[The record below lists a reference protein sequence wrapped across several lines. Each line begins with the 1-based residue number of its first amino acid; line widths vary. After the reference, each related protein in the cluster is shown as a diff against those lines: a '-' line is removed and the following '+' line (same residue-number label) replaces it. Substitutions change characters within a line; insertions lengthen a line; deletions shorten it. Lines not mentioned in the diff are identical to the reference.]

1 MKLLQ
6 NPEVRRPVQIYCLFA
21 VLVTAHGFLL
31 SPVCGL
37 FTLVICAVSLLFF
50 LLVTGRRYRRIEE
63 LTRQLN
69 TVLHSGSILESGQE
83 QEGELSILS
92 TEIYKLTLRLQ
103 EQAEALRRDK
113 LYLRDSLADLSHQ
126 LRTPLT
132 SMQLIASR
140 LNRPELSQEEKLLLV
155 LELKKLL
162 SQTEWLVSALLK
174 LSQLESGTVPFQNQ
188 RVSLAKLTETA
199 LAPLQVQLE
208 LKGLTLQMDI
218 SPEAGFQGDLL
229 WSAQAL
235 SNVLKN
241 CVEHTSEGGV
251 ITVTGTEN
259 QLYTQIT
266 VQDTGPGI
274 SPQELP
280 HIFERFYRGSART
293 QQGFGIGLAL
303 AKLILERQNGTI
315 RAGNAD
321 AGGALFELRYYK
333 GAV

>member
-6 NPEVRRPVQIYCLFA
+6 NPEVRRPVQIYLAFA
-21 VLVTAHGFLL
+21 LAATALGFFM

-37 FTLVICAVSLLFF
+37 FALVICAVSLLFF
-50 LLVTGRRYRRIEE
+50 LLVTGHRYRRIEE
-63 LTRQLN
+63 LTRQLS
-69 TVLHSGSILESGQE
+69 TVLHSGAILEPGQE

-92 TEIYKLTLRLQ
+92 TEIYKMTLRLQ
-103 EQAEALRRDK
+103 EQAEVLSRDK

-140 LNRPELSQEEKLLLV
+140 LNRPELSQQEKLSLV

-162 SQTEWLVSALLK
+162 SQVEWLISALLK

-188 RVSLAKLTETA
+188 RVSLTELTETA

-235 SNVLKN
+235 GNVLKN
-241 CVEHTSEGGV
+241 CVEHTPEGGI
-251 ITVTGTEN
+251 ITITGTEN
-259 QLYTQIT
+259 PLDTQLT
-266 VQDTGPGI
+266 VRDTGPGI
-274 SPQELP
+274 SPEELP
-280 HIFERFYRGSART
+280 HIFERFYRGSARS
-293 QQGFGIGLAL
+293 QHGFGIGLAL
-303 AKLILERQNGTI
+303 AKLILERQNGSI

-321 AGGALFELRYYK
+321 MGGALFEIRFSK

>member
-21 VLVTAHGFLL
+21 VLVPALGFLL

-37 FTLVICAVSLLFF
+37 FALVICAVSLLFF

-69 TVLHSGSILESGQE
+69 TVLHSGSILEPGQE

-140 LNRPELSQEEKLLLV
+140 LTRPELSQEEKLSLV

-174 LSQLESGTVPFQNQ
+174 LSQLESGTVPFQDQ
-188 RVSLAKLTETA
+188 RVSLTELTETA

-235 SNVLKN
+235 GNVLKN
-241 CVEHTSEGGV
+241 CVEHTPEGGT

-274 SPQELP
+274 ATEELP

-293 QQGFGIGLAL
+293 QHGFGIGLAL

-315 RAGNAD
+315 RAGNGD
-321 AGGALFELRYYK
+321 AGGALFELRYYR

>member
-6 NPEVRRPVQIYCLFA
+6 NPEIRRPVQLYFAFA
-21 VLVTAHGFLL
+21 VLVTALGFLL
-31 SPVCGL
+31 SPVCGV
-37 FTLVICAVSLLFF
+37 FALVICVISLVFF
-50 LLVTGRRYRRIEE
+50 LVVTGRRYRRIEE

-69 TVLHSGSILESGQE
+69 TVLHSGAILEPGRE

-92 TEIYKLTLRLQ
+92 TEIYKMTLRLN
-103 EQAEALRRDK
+103 EQAEALSRDK

-140 LNRPELSQEEKLLLV
+140 LNRPELTQQEKLSLV

-174 LSQLESGTVPFQNQ
+174 LSQLESGTVPFQHQ
-188 RVSLAKLTETA
+188 RVSLAALTETA
-199 LAPLQVQLE
+199 LSPLQVQIE
-208 LKGLTLQMDI
+208 LKGLTLRQEI
-218 SPEAGFQGDLL
+218 PPEAAFQGDLL

-235 SNVLKN
+235 GNVLKN
-241 CVEHTSEGGV
+241 CVEHTPEGGT

-259 QLYTQIT
+259 QLYTQLTI
-266 VQDTGPGI
+266 QDTGPGI
-274 SPQELP
+274 PPEELP
-280 HIFERFYRGSART
+280 RIFDRFYRGGARV
-293 QQGFGIGLAL
+293 QHGFGIGLAL
-303 AKLILERQNGTI
+303 AKLILERQNGAI
-315 RAGNAD
+315 RAGDAD
-321 AGGALFELRYYK
+321 PGGALFEIRFYK

>member
-6 NPEVRRPVQIYCLFA
+6 NPEVRRPVQLYFAFA
-21 VLVTAHGFLL
+21 VLGTALGFLL
-31 SPVCGL
+31 SPACGL
-37 FTLVICAVSLLFF
+37 FALVLCGISLLFF
-50 LLVTGRRYRRIEE
+50 LFITGRRYRRIEE

-69 TVLHSGSILESGQE
+69 TVLHSGGILEAGQE

-92 TEIYKLTLRLQ
+92 TEIYKMTLRLN
-103 EQAEALRRDK
+103 EQAEALGRDK
-113 LYLRDSLADLSHQ
+113 RYLKDSLADLSHQ

-140 LNRPELSQEEKLLLV
+140 LNRPELSQEEKFSLV

-174 LSQLESGTVPFQNQ
+174 LSQLESGTVPFQHR
-188 RVSLAKLTETA
+188 RVSLVDLMETA
-199 LAPLQVQLE
+199 LSPLQVQME
-208 LKGLTLQMDI
+208 LKGLNLRQEL
-218 SPEAGFQGDLL
+218 PPAAGFQGDLL

-235 SNVLKN
+235 GNVLKN
-241 CVEHTSEGGV
+241 CVEHTPEGGS

-259 QLYTQIT
+259 PLYTQLTI
-266 VQDTGPGI
+266 QDTGPGI
-274 SPQELP
+274 PPEELP
-280 HIFERFYRGSART
+280 HVFDRFYRGGART
-293 QQGFGIGLAL
+293 RHGFGIGLSL

-321 AGGALFELRYYK
+321 TGGALFELRFYK

>member
-6 NPEVRRPVQIYCLFA
+6 NPEVRRPMQIYFLFA
-21 VLVTAHGFLL
+21 VLVTVLGFLL

-37 FTLVICAVSLLFF
+37 FALMICAASLLFF

-69 TVLHSGSILESGQE
+69 TVLHSGSILEPGQE

-103 EQAEALRRDK
+103 EQAETLRRDK

-140 LNRPELSQEEKLLLV
+140 LNRPELSQEEKLSLV

-188 RVSLAKLTETA
+188 RISLVKLTETA

-235 SNVLKN
+235 GNVLKN
-241 CVEHTSEGGV
+241 CVEHTPAGGM
-251 ITVTGTEN
+251 ITVTGMEN

-274 SPQELP
+274 APEELP
-280 HIFERFYRGSART
+280 HIFERFYRGSARV
-293 QQGFGIGLAL
+293 QHGFGIGLAL

>member
-6 NPEVRRPVQIYCLFA
+6 NPEVRQPMQGYLIFA
-21 VLVTAHGFLL
+21 VLATALGFML
-31 SPVCGL
+31 SPICGIFAL
-37 FTLVICAVSLLFF
+37 ALCTISLLFF
-50 LLVTGRRYRRIEE
+50 LFISGRRYRRIEE

-69 TVLHSGSILESGQE
+69 TVLHSGAILDPGNE

-92 TEIYKLTLRLQ
+92 TEIYKMTLRLN
-103 EQAEALRRDK
+103 EQTEALRRDK

-140 LNRPELSQEEKLLLV
+140 LNRPELSQEEKLSLV

-162 SQTEWLVSALLK
+162 SQIEWLVSALLK

-199 LAPLQVQLE
+199 LSPLQVQME
-208 LKGLTLQMDI
+208 LKGLTLQLEV
-218 SPEAGFQGDLL
+218 SPEAAFQGDLL

-235 SNVLKN
+235 GNVLKN
-241 CVEHTSEGGV
+241 CVEHTPEGGT

-259 QLYTQIT
+259 QLYTLLT

-274 SPQELP
+274 APEELP
-280 HIFERFYRGSART
+280 HIFERFYRGSARV
-293 QQGFGIGLAL
+293 QHGFGIGLSL
-303 AKLILERQNGTI
+303 AKLILERQNGSI
-315 RAGNAD
+315 QAGNAD
-321 AGGALFELRYYK
+321 TGGALFELRFYK

>member
-21 VLVTAHGFLL
+21 VLVTALGFLL
-31 SPVCGL
+31 SPICGL
-37 FTLVICAVSLLFF
+37 FALAICAVSLLFF

-63 LTRQLN
+63 LTRQLDK
-69 TVLHSGSILESGQE
+69 VLHSGSILEPGQE

-103 EQAEALRRDK
+103 EQAKALGRDK

-140 LNRPELSQEEKLLLV
+140 LNRPELSQEEKLSLV

-188 RVSLAKLTETA
+188 RVSLAELTETA

-235 SNVLKN
+235 GNVLKN
-241 CVEHTSEGGV
+241 CVEHTPEGGV
-251 ITVTGTEN
+251 ITVAGTEN

-266 VQDTGPGI
+266 VGDTGPGI

-280 HIFERFYRGSART
+280 HIFERFYRGSARA
-293 QQGFGIGLAL
+293 QHGFGVGLAL

>member
-6 NPEVRRPVQIYCLFA
+6 NPEVRRPMQIYFLFA
-21 VLVTAHGFLL
+21 VLVTVLGFLL

-37 FTLVICAVSLLFF
+37 FALMICAVSLLFF

-69 TVLHSGSILESGQE
+69 TVLHSGSILEPGQE

-103 EQAEALRRDK
+103 EQAETLRQDK
-113 LYLRDSLADLSHQ
+113 FYLRDSLADLSHQ

-140 LNRPELSQEEKLLLV
+140 LNRPELSQEEKLSLV

-188 RVSLAKLTETA
+188 WISLVKLTETA

-235 SNVLKN
+235 GNVLKN
-241 CVEHTSEGGV
+241 CVEHTPEGGV

-293 QQGFGIGLAL
+293 QHGFGIGLAL

>member
-6 NPEVRRPVQIYCLFA
+6 NPEVRRPVRIYCLFT
-21 VLVTAHGFLL
+21 VLVTAFGFLL

-37 FTLVICAVSLLFF
+37 FALVICAVSLLFF
-50 LLVTGRRYRRIEE
+50 LLITGRRYRRIEE

-69 TVLHSGSILESGQE
+69 TVLHFGSILEPGQE

-103 EQAEALRRDK
+103 EQAEVLRRDK

-188 RVSLAKLTETA
+188 RVSLVKLTETA

-235 SNVLKN
+235 GNVLKN
-241 CVEHTSEGGV
+241 CVEHTPEGGT

-266 VQDTGPGI
+266 VGDTGPGI
-274 SPQELP
+274 ATEELP

-293 QQGFGIGLAL
+293 QHGFGIGLAL

>member
-6 NPEVRRPVQIYCLFA
+6 NPEVRRPVQIYCLFT
-21 VLVTAHGFLL
+21 VLVTALGFLL

-37 FTLVICAVSLLFF
+37 FALVICAASLLFF
-50 LLVTGRRYRRIEE
+50 LSVTGRRYRRIEE
-63 LTRQLN
+63 LTRQLDK
-69 TVLHSGSILESGQE
+69 VLHSGSILEPGQE

-103 EQAEALRRDK
+103 EQAETLRRDK

-235 SNVLKN
+235 GNVLKN
-241 CVEHTSEGGV
+241 CVEHTPEGGT

-266 VQDTGPGI
+266 VGDTGPGI
-274 SPQELP
+274 APQELP
-280 HIFERFYRGSART
+280 HVFERFYRGSARA
-293 QQGFGIGLAL
+293 QHGFGIGLAL

-321 AGGALFELRYYK
+321 TGGALFELRYYK

>member
-1 MKLLQ
+1 MRLLQ

-21 VLVTAHGFLL
+21 VLVTALGFLL

-37 FTLVICAVSLLFF
+37 FALVICAVSLLFF
-50 LLVTGRRYRRIEE
+50 MLVTGRRYRRIEE

-69 TVLHSGSILESGQE
+69 TVLHSGSILEPGQE

-140 LNRPELSQEEKLLLV
+140 LNRPELSQEEKLSLV

-188 RVSLAKLTETA
+188 RVSLVKLTETA

-218 SPEAGFQGDLL
+218 SPEAGLQGDLL

-235 SNVLKN
+235 GNVLKN
-241 CVEHTSEGGV
+241 CVEHTPEGGT

-274 SPQELP
+274 ATEELP

-293 QQGFGIGLAL
+293 QHGFGIGLAL

>member
-6 NPEVRRPVQIYCLFA
+6 NPEVRRPMQIYFLFA
-21 VLVTAHGFLL
+21 VLVTVLGFLL

-37 FTLVICAVSLLFF
+37 FALMICAVSLLFF

-69 TVLHSGSILESGQE
+69 TVLHSGSILEPGQE

-140 LNRPELSQEEKLLLV
+140 LNRPELSQEEKLSLV

-188 RVSLAKLTETA
+188 WISLVKLTETA

-235 SNVLKN
+235 GNVLKN
-241 CVEHTSEGGV
+241 CVEHTPEGGV

-293 QQGFGIGLAL
+293 QHGFGIGLAL

>member
-6 NPEVRRPVQIYCLFA
+6 NPEVRRPVQIYCLFT
-21 VLVTAHGFLL
+21 VLVTAFGFLL

-37 FTLVICAVSLLFF
+37 FALVICAVSLLFF
-50 LLVTGRRYRRIEE
+50 LLITGRRYRRIEE

-69 TVLHSGSILESGQE
+69 TVLHSGSILEPGQE

-162 SQTEWLVSALLK
+162 SQIEWLVSALLK
-174 LSQLESGTVPFQNQ
+174 LSQLESGAVPFQNQ

-235 SNVLKN
+235 GNVLKN
-241 CVEHTSEGGV
+241 CVEHTPEGGT
-251 ITVTGTEN
+251 ITIAGTEN
-259 QLYTQIT
+259 QLYTQIA

-274 SPQELP
+274 ATEELP
-280 HIFERFYRGSART
+280 YIFERFYRGGARA
-293 QQGFGIGLAL
+293 QHGFGIGLAL

>member
-6 NPEVRRPVQIYCLFA
+6 NPEVRRPVWIYCLFT
-21 VLVTAHGFLL
+21 VLVTAFGFLL

-37 FTLVICAVSLLFF
+37 FALVICAVSLLFF
-50 LLVTGRRYRRIEE
+50 LLITGRRYRRIEE

-69 TVLHSGSILESGQE
+69 TVLHFGSILEPGQE

-103 EQAEALRRDK
+103 EQAEVLRRDK

-188 RVSLAKLTETA
+188 RVSLVKLTETA

-235 SNVLKN
+235 GNVLKN
-241 CVEHTSEGGV
+241 CVEHTPEGGT

-266 VQDTGPGI
+266 VGDTGPGI
-274 SPQELP
+274 ATEELP

-293 QQGFGIGLAL
+293 QHGFGIGLAL